1 MRTSRKGFGSCLA
14 AGFLFAAPQL
24 AIAQTTLTDFN
35 RPAIFEYGV
44 APLEI
49 FSADRDVLQIYLG
62 GEIERRSNVFAL
74 PDGVSPLSVYG
85 DTSRSDTIWRG
96 LVGVSFDRQVSLQRF
111 RLDAS
116 VLPVKFSEYSRFDNV
131 GYSLGG
137 HWDWAVGR
145 PWFGTLGARLTSG
158 LTPFGN
164 YYLNDKNIER
174 RAKVYASAGMRLT
187 PRWAAFVGFDT
198 ESLDNSFSGVDAAD
212 YRFYSGE
219 TGLRYAPGTGTE
231 VDFVWRHTNGDY
243 PNRQVVDELG
253 NLLPTSVDNEFS
265 QNSLLARLQVR
276 PSNDSR
282 IAGRIGFTSR
292 KFDNLSQRDFS
303 GVTAGLNVD
312 WMPTGAF
319 TMRVELVRDIQ
330 SEELLTAS
338 YVDLTSL
345 RLRPSLRLTGKTT
358 LFGQTTFSR
367 ASYEGDPGFVAAG
380 ATRKDDI
387 RILGLGVSYEY
398 ARNITVNLE
407 ARRTDRD
414 SNYAAFEYSDTM
426 LMANVLS
433 RF

>member
-1 MRTSRKGFGSCLA
+1 MATRKIEPYLTAGILA
-14 AGFLFAAPQL
+14 FAP
-24 AIAQTTLTDFN
+24 IAASAQATLTEFN
-35 RPAIFEYGV
+35 RPGIAEYGV

-49 FSADRDVLQIYLG
+49 FTEDRDVLQIHVG
-62 GEIERRSNVFAL
+62 AEVERHSNIFAL
-74 PDGVSPLSVYG
+74 ADGVSPLATYG
-85 DTSRSDTIWRG
+85 KSSRSDTVFRG

-116 VLPVKFSEYSRFDNV
+116 VIPVKFAEYSRFDNV

-145 PWFGTLGARLTSG
+145 PWFGTLGLRLTSD

-164 YYLNDKNIER
+164 YYIDAKNLER

-198 ESLDNSFSGVDAAD
+198 ETLDNSFSGVEAAD
-212 YRFYSGE
+212 YRFVSGE

-231 VDFVWRHTNGDY
+231 VDFVWRHTAGEY
-243 PNRQVVDELG
+243 PNRQVVDQLG
-253 NLLPTSVDNEFS
+253 NLLPNGIDNEFS
-265 QNSLLARLQVR
+265 QNALLARLQVM

-292 KFDNLSQRDFS
+292 KFDNFSNRDFS

-312 WMPTGAF
+312 WKPSGAF
-319 TMRVELVRDIQ
+319 TMRVELIRDIQ

-345 RLRPSLRLTGKTT
+345 RLRPSIQLTGKTA
-358 LFGQTTFSR
+358 LFGRAIFSR
-367 ASYEGDPGFVAAG
+367 ASYEGDPSLLGAAG
-380 ATRKDDI
+380 PRKDDI
-387 RILGLGVSYEY
+387 RTLGIGVAYEY
-398 ARNITVNLE
+398 ARNVTLNFE
-407 ARRTDRD
+407 ARRTERD
-414 SNYAAFEYSDTM
+414 SNYAAFEFSDTM
-426 LMANVLS
+426 LLANILA